1 MQKKLVCL
9 VVFLM
14 LFVTVKPAL
23 AQGIGDTVKLGPVEV
38 IDRALKRIPYQKQ
51 VVLQTTLEE
60 EAVRDIGEVLRTVPN
75 VSGLRKGGANIDPV
89 VRGFKFSQLLTL
101 INGAVGI
108 EGGCPNR
115 MDPTTSHVDI
125 DDIERMEVIKGP
137 FALRYGPAF
146 GGVVNLVTL
155 QSVPYEK
162 FEIHGRAIAGYE
174 SNWNGNKQ
182 HVDLRGGNRHVYFL
196 LSGNRLQYGNYDDG
210 NGTQYY
216 SSFEK
221 YSYSAKVGLSP
232 AQNHQVLISYMG
244 AQHRNVRF
252 PALQMDERSDLTNS
266 LSAAYIT
273 KGHKGIFSGANLKA
287 SYTMVNHLM
296 DNVSRS
302 NADTMMAV
310 SDVNAATL
318 GVRGGVDLNFRD
330 KYILFLGGD
339 FMYIAKDG
347 DRVKTMIMQPPVND
361 MIPTKTEAL
370 WNNASLYNLGLYG
383 EFKTTL
389 GSSWD
394 LVGTLRLDQNHA
406 TSDPIVL
413 YGSGS
418 PAPLLL
424 YNDTTTSNFL
434 NLSFS
439 AGFTKR
445 WGDHYALSFSLGR
458 GTRSPNMLERFIIL
472 LPVGYDNYE
481 YLGNP
486 QLEPETNN
494 EADLGFKYSHEKAG
508 TAEVNIFY
516 SIVENFITGR
526 RLPASVQKPLTANVL
541 GVKQFYNAGTA
552 HFTGFELAYQT
563 PERWNLGGRISAAY
577 TYATISSITKQI
589 LDPTKIISQQ
599 VIGEEELKNDALSE
613 IPPLEINASVLYRF
627 FGGKLVPRVGCRM
640 VLDQGHVSE
649 AFYEKPTP
657 GFVLLN
663 LGLTYKYKSFLTVS
677 GGVNNLLN
685 TAYYEHLNRKMIGT
699 TGKLYEPGRV
709 IYANV
714 MFTF

>member
-1 MQKKLVCL
+1 MHTTWKLSL
-9 VVFLM
+9 AGLLLIFAGSA
-14 LFVTVKPAL
+14 TQ

-51 VVLQTTLEE
+51 VVLKSILDD
-60 EAVRDIGEVLRTVPN
+60 EAVRDIGEVLRSVPN

-125 DDIERMEVIKGP
+125 DDIEQMEVIKGP

-146 GGVVNLVTL
+146 GGVVNLITL
-155 QSVPYEK
+155 QPQPYAK
-162 FEIHGRAIAGYE
+162 FEVHGRASVGYE

-182 HVDLRGGNRHVYFL
+182 HVDLRGGNRFVYFL
-196 LSGNRLQYGNYDDG
+196 MSANRMQYGNYDDG
-210 NGTQYY
+210 NGTQYS

-221 YSYSAKVGLSP
+221 TSYSAKLGFTP
-232 AQNHQVLISYMG
+232 AKKHQVLLSYMG
-244 AQHRNVRF
+244 AQHSNVRF

-266 LSAAYIT
+266 LSLAYVT
-273 KGHKGIFSGANLKA
+273 KGHNGVFSGANLKA
-287 SYTMVNHLM
+287 SYTVVNHVM
-296 DNVSRS
+296 DNKSRANS
-302 NADTMMAV
+302 DTAVAV
-310 SDVNAATL
+310 SDVTAATL
-318 GVRGGVDLNFRD
+318 GVRGGVDLNFKD

-339 FMYIAKDG
+339 FMLIAKDG
-347 DRVKTMIMQPPVND
+347 DRVKTMIMQAPMNG

-370 WNNASLYNLGLYG
+370 WNDASMYNLGLYG
-383 EFKTTL
+383 EFKTML
-389 GSSWD
+389 GTTWD
-394 LVGTLRLDQNHA
+394 VVGTLRLDQNHA
-406 TSDPIVL
+406 TSGPIVL
-413 YGSGS
+413 YGTGT
-418 PAPLLL
+418 PPPVLL

-439 AGFTKR
+439 GGVTKR

-486 QLEPETNN
+486 QLKPETNN
-494 EADLGFKYSHEKAG
+494 EADLGFKYYHEKAG
-508 TAEVNIFY
+508 TAEVNVFY
-516 SIVENFITGR
+516 SIVEGFISGR
-526 RLPASVQKPLTANVL
+526 RLPPSVQKPLTANVL
-541 GVKQFYNAGTA
+541 GVKEFYNAGTA
-552 HFTGFELAYQT
+552 YFTGFELAYRT
-563 PERWNLGGRISAAY
+563 PESWKPGGRISAAY
-577 TYATISSITKQI
+577 TYATISSVTKQL
-589 LDPTKIISQQ
+589 LDPTKIVSQQ
-599 VIGEEELKNDALSE
+599 VIGEEVLTNDALSE
-613 IPPLEINASVLYRF
+613 IPPLEINVSAYYKF
-627 FGGKLVPRVGCRM
+627 FNGKLVPRVACRM

-649 AFYEKPTP
+649 AFYEKTTP

-663 LGLTYKYKSFLTVS
+663 LGLTYKYKSFLTLS

-685 TAYYEHLNRKMIGT
+685 TAYYEHLNRKMIGS
-699 TGKLYEPGRV
+699 TGRLYEPGRV
-709 IYANV
+709 LYANV
-714 MFTF
+714 MFNF